1 MSGHTPRMH
10 GEYYQGAML
19 KEPPKSRK
27 SAWRTI
33 FNYLYRYRVLFLLA
47 VVMIAVE
54 SILTSIVPDF
64 IGKITDL
71 ISDGL
76 YSGDIDLDAITY
88 NGLIGLVLYAIATL
102 AMYLRQ
108 YWMSGISQNVARKM
122 RSDLQAKL
130 DRLPMGFFDNCR
142 KGDVMSR
149 FINDTDTVGSA
160 LARGLPIFTHGI
172 LVFVILLIIML
183 VMNLT
188 LAVVAI
194 VSACTGMAV
203 AAIVMKRTQKYYRN
217 QQKNIGR
224 MYGLI
229 SELYTTHDVVLA
241 YSATDMNKEKFDG
254 INEELRVSGFRSE
267 VTMGLLPAIMK
278 FFGNIGYVA
287 VCLVG
292 SIMVIEG
299 QITIGMVVAFILYVK
314 LFSGPLDMISHS
326 LGSIQA
332 AGAGAERIADFLSLG
347 EMSLDVESDEE
358 KEVVGKVE
366 FRDVHFGYNENEETI
381 KGFSVVVE
389 PGQKVAIVGATG
401 AGKTT
406 TVNLLMRF
414 YEVNKGEILIDG
426 VPIKEMSRKRI
437 RDMFCMVLQDTW
449 LFEGTIR
456 ENIAYCRD
464 ISEERV
470 MDACRKVGLEMLIES
485 LPDGLDTVI
494 GSKSSL
500 SEGQRQQICI
510 ARALVDD
517 SPMLILDEA
526 TSSVDTR
533 TEVVIQNAIDSMMSG
548 RTCFVIAHRLS
559 TIRNADVILVMK
571 DGNIVE
577 KGTHDELLKKDG
589 VYADLYHSQF
599 EIVEEPEEESAS
611 GLVVS
616 AVVPDEL
623 KPGME

>member
-1 MSGHTPRMH
+1 MTGAPRLH
-10 GEYYQGAML
+10 GGYYRGVVISDN
-19 KEPPKSRK
+19 PKSTRE
-27 SAWRTI
+27 AWSTI
-33 FNYLYRYRVLFLLA
+33 FRYLYRFRALFILA
-47 VVMIAVE
+47 MVMIAVE
-54 SILTSIVPDF
+54 SILTAVVPEF
-64 IGKITDL
+64 IGAMTDI

-76 YSGDIDLDAITY
+76 YDGNIDLAAVTS
-88 NGLIGLVLYAIATL
+88 NGLIALSLYGIATL

-108 YWMSGISQNVARKM
+108 YWMTGIAQNVARKM
-122 RSDLQAKL
+122 RSDLQIKL
-130 DRLPMGFFDNCR
+130 DRLPMSFFDNCK

-149 FINDTDTVGSA
+149 FINDTDTIGTS

-172 LVFVILLIIML
+172 LIFIVLVVVMLIMD
-183 VMNLT
+183 VT
-188 LAVVAI
+188 LAVVSM
-194 VSACTGMAV
+194 VSCGAGMLV
-203 AAIVMKRTQKYYRN
+203 ATVVVGRTQKYYRN

-241 YSATDMNKEKFDG
+241 YSASEKNKGKFDQ
-254 INEELRVSGFRSE
+254 INEELRASGFRSE

-278 FFGNIGYVA
+278 FFGNLGYVA
-287 VCLVG
+287 VCIVG

-299 QITIGMVVAFILYVK
+299 HMTIGMVVSFIFYVK

-326 LGSIQA
+326 LGNIQA

-347 EMSLDVESDEE
+347 EMSPEIEVSKLEE
-358 KEVVGKVE
+358 VKGRVE
-366 FRDVHFGYNENEETI
+366 FRNVHFGYVEGAETI
-381 KGFSVVVE
+381 KGFSATVE
-389 PGQKVAIVGATG
+389 PGQKVAIVGETG

-414 YEVNKGEILIDG
+414 YEVSDGEILIDG
-426 VPIKEMSRKRI
+426 TPISEMSRKDL

-464 ISEERV
+464 VSDEDVKE
-470 MDACRKVGLEMLIES
+470 ACRKVGLEMFIES
-485 LPDGLDTVI
+485 LPDGLDTHI
-494 GSKSSL
+494 GAKTSL

-533 TEVVIQNAIDSMMSG
+533 TEVIIQNAIDSMMAG

-559 TIRNADVILVMK
+559 TVRNADVILVMK

-577 KGTHDELLKKDG
+577 KGTHDELLGRGG
-589 VYADLYHSQF
+589 VYADLYRSQF
-599 EIVEEPEEESAS
+599 ESSE
-611 GLVVS
+611 
-616 AVVPDEL
+616 
-623 KPGME
+623 

>member
-1 MSGHTPRMH
+1 MTSAPRLH
-10 GEYYQGAML
+10 GGNYRGVVINDN
-19 KEPPKSRK
+19 PKSTRE
-27 SAWRTI
+27 AWGTI
-33 FNYLYRYRVLFLLA
+33 FRYLYRYRTLFILA
-47 VVMIAVE
+47 MAMIAVE
-54 SILTSIVPDF
+54 SVLTAVVPEF
-64 IGKITDL
+64 IGSMTDI
-71 ISDGL
+71 ISAGL
-76 YSGDIDLDAITY
+76 YNGDIDLEAVTF
-88 NGLIGLVLYAIATL
+88 NGLIALSLYATASL

-108 YWMSGISQNVARKM
+108 YWMSGIAQNVARKM

-130 DRLPMGFFDNCR
+130 DRLPMSFFDNCR

-149 FINDTDTVGSA
+149 FINDTDTIGIS

-172 LVFVILLIIML
+172 VIFVVLVIVML
-183 VMNLT
+183 VMDVT
-188 LAVVAI
+188 LAVVSM
-194 VSACTGMAV
+194 VSCGAGILV
-203 AAIVMKRTQKYYRN
+203 ATVVVGRTQKYYRN
-217 QQKNIGR
+217 QQKNIGK

-241 YSATDMNKEKFDG
+241 YSASEKSKGKFDQ
-254 INEELRVSGFRSE
+254 INEELRASGFRSE
-267 VTMGLLPAIMK
+267 VTMGLLPAIMN
-278 FFGNIGYVA
+278 FFGNLGYVA
-287 VCLVG
+287 VCIVG
-292 SIMVIEG
+292 SLMVIDG
-299 QITIGMVVAFILYVK
+299 QTTIGMVVSFIFYVK

-326 LGSIQA
+326 LGNIQA

-347 EMSLDVESDEE
+347 EMSPDVNMSGPEDV
-358 KEVVGKVE
+358 KGRVE
-366 FRDVHFGYNENEETI
+366 FRDVRFGYVEGSETI
-381 KGFSVVVE
+381 KGFSATVE

-414 YEVNKGEILIDG
+414 YEVGDGEILIDG
-426 VPIKEMSRKRI
+426 VPIKDMSRRDL

-464 ISEERV
+464 VSDEDV
-470 MDACRKVGLEMLIES
+470 MDACRKVGLEMFIES
-485 LPDGLDTVI
+485 LPDGLDTHI
-494 GSKSSL
+494 GAKSSL

-533 TEVVIQNAIDSMMSG
+533 TEVVIQNAIDSMMTG

-559 TIRNADVILVMK
+559 TVRNADVILVMK
-571 DGNIVE
+571 EGNIVE
-577 KGTHDELLKKDG
+577 KGTHDVLLGRNG

-599 EIVEEPEEESAS
+599 ESSE
-611 GLVVS
+611 
-616 AVVPDEL
+616 
-623 KPGME
+623 